1 MLRALLL
8 LLSWA
13 AVASGAD
20 SPTRIASYSPG
31 ATQTLLDLGV
41 GERIVAATRWC
52 PLPKTHAAARS
63 CDAFNPDLETLLQTK
78 PDLVILPRLAN
89 PLWAERC
96 ERAGLRVLVLRPESA
111 TSAQQDIAS
120 IAQATGRETAAKTF
134 AGEAPT
140 PKAAGTPKTL
150 LVIWD
155 GMMAGPDAYTAW
167 PLKQAG
173 FVSPLPQGAWIKLDW
188 ETLLKAAPDAIL
200 WVESAPE
207 NQAIAPSDKR
217 LKELSEVVGVK
228 ELKSVK
234 SKNVYSTQSGSD
246 WLPGTGLTRVTEKLR
261 TIRDA
266 LP

>member
-52 PLPKTHAAARS
+52 PLPKTHPAARS

-120 IAQATGRETAAKTF
+120 IAQATGRETAAKPFTEKTSTHK
-134 AGEAPT
+134 AGQ
-140 PKAAGTPKTL
+140 PKTL

-207 NQAIAPSDKR
+207 NQTIALSEKH
-217 LKELSEVVGVK
+217 LAELSEVVGVK

-234 SKNVYSTQSGSD
+234 SKRVYTTQSGSD
-246 WLPGTGLTRVTEKLR
+246 WLPGTGLTRVAEKLQ
-261 TIRDA
+261 TIRES

>member
-8 LLSWA
+8 LLNWA

-20 SPTRIASYSPG
+20 SPARIASYSPG

-52 PLPKTHAAARS
+52 PLPKTHPAARS

-111 TSAQQDIAS
+111 DSAPQDITS
-120 IAQATGRETAAKTF
+120 IAQATGRENATKPFT
-134 AGEAPT
+134 EKPPT
-140 PKAAGTPKTL
+140 HPAAGAPKTL

-173 FVSPLPQGAWIKLDW
+173 FVSPLASGAWRKLDW

-207 NQAIAPSDKR
+207 NQAISPSEKR
-217 LKELSEVVGVK
+217 LAELSEVFGLK

-234 SKNVYSTQSGSD
+234 SKKIYTTQSGSD
-246 WLPGTGLTRVTEKLR
+246 WLPGTGLARVAEKLK
-261 TIRDA
+261 TIRES